1 MLGGQYLTLYGY
13 DTSYAFGH
21 LGLSNLV
28 TWADP
33 QRHLSAAVLTSGKP
47 VLYPELYRAFALNYA
62 IAAACP
68 KDDSV
73 PPTPPVELRP
83 RKAGKAAAGKAEDGD
98 RAKKDTKEGRKKG
111 RRKDG
116 KKRR

>member
-1 MLGGQYLTLYGY
+1 VLGGQYLTLYGY

-83 RKAGKAAAGKAEDGD
+83 RKAGKAAAGHGADKTDKKK
-98 RAKKDTKEGRKKG
+98 RRKKDGKMDGK
-111 RRKDG
+111 KDG
-116 KKRR
+116 KKIR

>member
-1 MLGGQYLTLYGY
+1 MLGGQYLTLYGC
-13 DTSYAFGH
+13 DTSYAVGH
-21 LGLSNLV
+21 LGLSNIV

-83 RKAGKAAAGKAEDGD
+83 RKAGKAAAGHGADKADKKE
-98 RAKKDTKEGRKKG
+98 RRKKDGK
-111 RRKDG
+111 KDG